1 VTGLF
6 RFGPQGI
13 RRAVIVHRIEGGAP
27 VAVDW

>member
-13 RRAVIVHRIEGGAP
+13 RRAVIVHRIERGEP